1 MVVRRQRTQPRLDDE
16 LVSAQSELEGLIAST
31 SIDPVNGSTTTTGT
45 SASANGMVRKGG
57 GHHHENTGGNSIMAS
72 LNLDHLTKPKH
83 RITANGS
90 PSNRATE
97 QRKKSKSGG
106 DRQRGCCT
114 PLDRCQTRC
123 SIVCL
128 YYPKTCGALVLVSIA
143 LFLVIL
149 VNLDRLN
156 PVQVYG
162 TMSHDHFTIHS
173 IYDVKMGDIDHWCL
187 GGGNVDCT
195 CQDPLTP
202 VHRGEYKSW
211 IEAWKANRRMLQ
223 QRYQSAVESAKLD
236 VVFLGESIGTCARLP
251 PLRGYAEVRLA
262 TDDSRLLRGVCVW
275 CNCVLSCCSW

>member
-1 MVVRRQRTQPRLDDE
+1 MVVRRQRTPRPDDDE
-16 LVSAQSELEGLIAST
+16 LVSAQSELQGLIAPNITST
-31 SIDPVNGSTTTTGT
+31 NGVTI
-45 SASANGMVRKGG
+45 ASGNGLVRGGG
-57 GHHHENTGGNSIMAS
+57 GHHHENSGGNSITAS

-90 PSNRATE
+90 SPSNRSAVAVTE
-97 QRKKSKSGG
+97 QQRKKSKIGGGGGGSG
-106 DRQRGCCT
+106 

-123 SIVCL
+123 SIWCL
-128 YYPKTCGALVLVSIA
+128 YYPKTCGTLVLGSIA

-162 TMSHDHFTIHS
+162 TMSRDHFTIRS

-211 IEAWKANRRMLQ
+211 IEAWKANRRMLE
-223 QRYQSAVESAKLD
+223 RYQSAVESAKLD
-236 VVFLGESIGTCARLP
+236 VVFLGESIGM
-251 PLRGYAEVRLA
+251 
-262 TDDSRLLRGVCVW
+262 
-275 CNCVLSCCSW
+275 